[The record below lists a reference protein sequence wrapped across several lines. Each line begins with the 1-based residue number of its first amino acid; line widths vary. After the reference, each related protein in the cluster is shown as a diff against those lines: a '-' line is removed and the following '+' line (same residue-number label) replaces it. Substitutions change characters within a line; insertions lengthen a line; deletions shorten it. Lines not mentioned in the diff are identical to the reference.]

1 MDEADRRRVAAVL
14 TRNRAELREP
24 SPSSPY
30 YAPRGTRRGRLAER
44 GIDHLSR
51 AVGEALRRARREQGL
66 SLRAAAAR
74 SGSRFKA
81 SSLGAYER
89 AERRI
94 SLERFSELAP
104 LYNTSPDR
112 LMSQA
117 LDLLD
122 PASRRSVVIDLTRL
136 TAVPAPERSILEE
149 FVQRLRD
156 RRRDLLSKVITL
168 RSGDVE
174 TLALVSGIGSERLME
189 RLRPALRQESEAG

>member
-1 MDEADRRRVAAVL
+1 M
-14 TRNRAELREP
+14 
-24 SPSSPY
+24 
-30 YAPRGTRRGRLAER
+30 
-44 GIDHLSR
+44 
-51 AVGEALRRARREQGL
+51 RRARRGQGL

-81 SSLGAYER
+81 STLGSYER

-94 SLERFSELAP
+94 SLERFSELAS

-122 PASRRSVVIDLTRL
+122 PPSRRSVVIDLNRL
-136 TAVPAPERSILEE
+136 PAVPSPERTILED

-156 RRRDLLSKVITL
+156 RRRDLLSEVITL
-168 RSGDVE
+168 RSGDVQ
-174 TLALVSGIGSERLME
+174 TLALISGIRTESLMS
-189 RLRPALRQESEAG
+189 RLRPALRRDSEAG

>member
-1 MDEADRRRVAAVL
+1 
-14 TRNRAELREP
+14 LREP

-30 YAPRGTRRGRLAER
+30 HAPRATRRGRLAQR
-44 GIDHLSR
+44 GIDQLAR

-74 SGSRFKA
+74 SGSKFKA

-89 AERRI
+89 ADRRI

-122 PASRRSVVIDLTRL
+122 PDSRRSVVIDLNRL
-136 TAVPAPERSILEE
+136 PAVPSPERTILEQ

-156 RRRDLLSKVITL
+156 RRRDLLSEVITL
-168 RSGDVE
+168 RSGDVQ
-174 TLALVSGIGSERLME
+174 TLALISGIGTDRLMA
-189 RLRPALRQESEAG
+189 RLRPALRGDFEAG